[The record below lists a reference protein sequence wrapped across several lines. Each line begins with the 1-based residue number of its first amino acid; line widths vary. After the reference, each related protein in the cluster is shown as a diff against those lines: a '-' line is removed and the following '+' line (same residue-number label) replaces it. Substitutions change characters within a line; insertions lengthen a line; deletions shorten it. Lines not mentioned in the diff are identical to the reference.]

1 VQSVVDVNRDHK
13 LRGFPLSAELV
24 GRRGCAVRDAAFAF
38 AFLAPVASLLVLANA
53 APSTLLALVTSP
65 IVLANTG
72 SSTVLAP
79 GFSAP
84 MLANTTPSAVHALAA
99 SSPVLTSRL
108 GTAHH
113 KRRVTV
119 NALVVM
125 GRSDARCEHG
135 ARPSECRHCGGTAI
149 CKHGRI
155 RRQCKE
161 CGGSGICVHQRK
173 RADCGGSQICVHT
186 AAASAWTVE
195 RAASVITG
203 KRLSRCGVGRAVGSG
218 VGKRPWSSLGRRQ
231 ASARATL
238 SCTARPE

>member
-1 VQSVVDVNRDHK
+1 MQSVVDVNRDLK

-24 GRRGCAVRDAAFAF
+24 GRRGCTVRDAAFAF

-84 MLANTTPSAVHALAA
+84 VLANATPSAVHALAA

-119 NALVVM
+119 NALVM

-135 ARPSECRHCGGTAI
+135 ARPSEYRHCGGIAI

-155 RRQCKE
+155 HRQCKE

-173 RADCGGSQICVHT
+173 RGGGSQICVHT

-238 SCTARPE
+238 SCTAPE